1 MAPNRCPKGHSRQG
15 SVCVNRA
22 TKMPLGSMKYEKS
35 QGRAPVS
42 APAPKKNRLISD
54 EAFLFN
60 SPGLNYHAKHQTQR
74 YSLKEGNRLTLSMN
88 PIKPSSKYRIKRR

>member
-1 MAPNRCPKGHSRQG
+1 MARCPKGHTRQG

-42 APAPKKNRLISD
+42 APAPKLPKKELVPL

-60 SPGLNYHAKHQTQR
+60 SPGLNYYAKHQTQR

-88 PIKPSSKYRIKRR
+88 PIKPSSNYRIKRR